1 MRFRTGLVVGFA
13 AGFYVGSWAG
23 RERYQQIN
31 ETLSRVRQSDTFDT
45 ATGKAK
51 AVVDLG
57 KERAKDIVDARRG
70 REAGT
75 TDTGSTEAGSTEAG
89 STDVD
94 TAPLVPTPDG
104 DGPS

>member
-70 REAGT
+70 RDAGS
-75 TDTGSTEAGSTEAG
+75 TDTGSTDTG

-94 TAPLVPTPDG
+94 TAPLVRTPDG